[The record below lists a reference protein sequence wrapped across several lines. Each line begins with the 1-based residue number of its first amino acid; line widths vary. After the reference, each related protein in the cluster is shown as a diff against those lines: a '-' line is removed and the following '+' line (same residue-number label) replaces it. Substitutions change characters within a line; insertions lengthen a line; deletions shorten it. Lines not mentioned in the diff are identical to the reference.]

1 MNLEKL
7 WLEKIKLTLASKN
20 IAVLISGGGTNL
32 QAIIDNTENNY
43 INGKIK
49 IVISNREDAYGL
61 VRAEKAGIPGFFIKD
76 DEELISKLKK
86 YKIDLI
92 ILAGYLKILPE
103 KITKIY
109 ENKIINIHPS
119 LIPAFCGR
127 GYYGLKVHEAVIKR
141 GVKYTGATTHFVNEG
156 ADEGPIIMQR
166 IVEVEDESPEE
177 LQQKVLKIEHE
188 ILPLSVKYFCE
199 DKLKVVN
206 GKVVIGG

>member
-1 MNLEKL
+1 MN
-7 WLEKIKLTLASKN
+7 LASKN

-32 QAIIDNTENNY
+32 QAIIDNTKNNY
-43 INGKIK
+43 IKGKIK

-61 VRAEKAGIPGFFIKD
+61 TRAKNAGINALVIKD
-76 DEELISKLKK
+76 DEKLISTLSEN
-86 YKIDLI
+86 KIDLI
-92 ILAGYLKILPE
+92 VLAGYLKILPE

-127 GYYGLKVHEAVIKR
+127 GYYGLKVHEAIIKK

-156 ADEGPIIMQR
+156 ADEGPIIMQK
-166 IVEVEDESPEE
+166 ITEVRDETPEE
-177 LQQKVLKIEHE
+177 LQAKVLKIEHE
-188 ILPLSVKYFCE
+188 ILPKSIKYFCE

>member
-1 MNLEKL
+1 M
-7 WLEKIKLTLASKN
+7 TLASKN

-49 IVISNREDAYGL
+49 IVISNKEDAYGL

-76 DEELISKLKK
+76 DEELISKLRE
-86 YKIDLI
+86 YNIDLI

-109 ENKIINIHPS
+109 ENRIINIHPS

-141 GVKYTGATTHFVNEG
+141 GVKYTGATTH
-156 ADEGPIIMQR
+156 
-166 IVEVEDESPEE
+166 
-177 LQQKVLKIEHE
+177 
-188 ILPLSVKYFCE
+188 LSLIHISE
-199 DKLKVVN
+199 PTRREWLSRMPSSA
-206 GKVVIGG
+206 

>member
-1 MNLEKL
+1 MN
-7 WLEKIKLTLASKN
+7 LASKN

-32 QAIIDNTENNY
+32 QAIIDNTKNNY
-43 INGKIK
+43 IKGKIK

-61 VRAEKAGIPGFFIKD
+61 TRAKNAGIDALVIKD
-76 DEELISKLKK
+76 DEKLISTLSEN
-86 YKIDLI
+86 KIDLI
-92 ILAGYLKILPE
+92 VLAGYLKILPE

-127 GYYGLKVHEAVIKR
+127 GYYGLKVHEAVIKK

-156 ADEGPIIMQR
+156 ADEGPIIMQK
-166 IVEVEDESPEE
+166 ITEVGEETPEE
-177 LQQKVLKIEHE
+177 LQAKVLKIEHE
-188 ILPLSVKYFCE
+188 ILPKSVKYFCE

>member
-1 MNLEKL
+1 MN
-7 WLEKIKLTLASKN
+7 LASKN

-32 QAIIDNTENNY
+32 QAIIDNTKNNY
-43 INGKIK
+43 IKGKIK

-61 VRAEKAGIPGFFIKD
+61 TRAKNAGIDALVIKD
-76 DEELISKLKK
+76 DEKLISTLSEN
-86 YKIDLI
+86 KIDLI
-92 ILAGYLKILPE
+92 VLAGYLKILPE

-127 GYYGLKVHEAVIKR
+127 GYYGLKVHEAVIKK

-156 ADEGPIIMQR
+156 ADEGPIIMQK
-166 IVEVEDESPEE
+166 ITEVGEENPEE
-177 LQQKVLKIEHE
+177 LQAKVLKIEHE
-188 ILPLSVKYFCE
+188 ILPKSIKYFCE

>member
-1 MNLEKL
+1 MN
-7 WLEKIKLTLASKN
+7 LASKN

-32 QAIIDNTENNY
+32 QAIIDNTKNNY
-43 INGKIK
+43 IKGKIK

-61 VRAEKAGIPGFFIKD
+61 TRAKNAGINALVIKD
-76 DEELISKLKK
+76 DEKLISTLSEN
-86 YKIDLI
+86 KIDLI
-92 ILAGYLKILPE
+92 VLAGYLKILPE

-127 GYYGLKVHEAVIKR
+127 GYYGLKVHEAVIKK

-156 ADEGPIIMQR
+156 ADEGPIIMQK
-166 IVEVEDESPEE
+166 ITEVGDETPEE
-177 LQQKVLKIEHE
+177 LQAKVLKIEHE
-188 ILPLSVKYFCE
+188 ILPKSIKYFCE

>member
-1 MNLEKL
+1 MN
-7 WLEKIKLTLASKN
+7 LASKN

-32 QAIIDNTENNY
+32 QAIIDNTKNNY
-43 INGKIK
+43 IKGKIK

-61 VRAEKAGIPGFFIKD
+61 TRAKNAGIDALVIKD
-76 DEELISKLKK
+76 DEKLISTLSEN
-86 YKIDLI
+86 KIDLI
-92 ILAGYLKILPE
+92 VLAGYLKILPE

-127 GYYGLKVHEAVIKR
+127 GYYGLKVHEAVIKK

-156 ADEGPIIMQR
+156 ADEGPIIMQK
-166 IVEVEDESPEE
+166 ITEVGDETPEE
-177 LQQKVLKIEHE
+177 LQAKVLKIEHE
-188 ILPLSVKYFCE
+188 ILPKSIKYFCE

>member
-1 MNLEKL
+1 M
-7 WLEKIKLTLASKN
+7 TLASKN

-61 VRAEKAGIPGFFIKD
+61 VRAEKAGIPGLCIKD
-76 DEELISKLKK
+76 DEELISKLRENN
-86 YKIDLI
+86 IDLI

-127 GYYGLKVHEAVIKR
+127 GYYGLKVHEAVISR

-156 ADEGPIIMQR
+156 ADEGPII
-166 IVEVEDESPEE
+166 
-177 LQQKVLKIEHE
+177 
-188 ILPLSVKYFCE
+188 
-199 DKLKVVN
+199 
-206 GKVVIGG
+206 

>member
-1 MNLEKL
+1 MN
-7 WLEKIKLTLASKN
+7 LASKN

-32 QAIIDNTENNY
+32 QAIIDNTKNNY

-61 VRAEKAGIPGFFIKD
+61 TRAKNAGINALVIKD
-76 DEELISKLKK
+76 DEKLISTLSEN
-86 YKIDLI
+86 KIDLI
-92 ILAGYLKILPE
+92 VLAGYLKILPE

-127 GYYGLKVHEAVIKR
+127 GYYGLKVHEAVIKK

-156 ADEGPIIMQR
+156 ADEGPIIMQK
-166 IVEVEDESPEE
+166 ITEVGDETPEE
-177 LQQKVLKIEHE
+177 LQAKVLNIEHE
-188 ILPLSVKYFCE
+188 ILPKSIKYFCE

>member
-1 MNLEKL
+1 MN
-7 WLEKIKLTLASKN
+7 LASKN

-32 QAIIDNTENNY
+32 QAIIDNTKNNY
-43 INGKIK
+43 INGNIK

-61 VRAEKAGIPGFFIKD
+61 TRAKNAGIKAAVIKD
-76 DEELISKLKK
+76 DEKLISTLSEN
-86 YKIDLI
+86 KIDLI
-92 ILAGYLKILPE
+92 VLAGYLKILPE

-127 GYYGLKVHEAVIKR
+127 GYYGLKVHEAVIKK

-166 IVEVEDESPEE
+166 ITEVGEETPEE
-177 LQQKVLKIEHE
+177 LQAKVLKIEHE

>member
-1 MNLEKL
+1 MN
-7 WLEKIKLTLASKN
+7 LASKN

-32 QAIIDNTENNY
+32 QAIIDNTKNNY
-43 INGKIK
+43 INGNIK

-61 VRAEKAGIPGFFIKD
+61 TRAKNAGIKAAVIKD
-76 DEELISKLKK
+76 DEKLISTLSEN
-86 YKIDLI
+86 KIDLI
-92 ILAGYLKILPE
+92 VLAGYLKILPE

-127 GYYGLKVHEAVIKR
+127 GYYGLKVHEAVIKK

-156 ADEGPIIMQR
+156 ADEGPIIIQR
-166 IVEVEDESPEE
+166 ITEVGEESPEE
-177 LQQKVLKIEHE
+177 LQAKVLKIEHE

>member
-1 MNLEKL
+1 MN
-7 WLEKIKLTLASKN
+7 LASKN

-32 QAIIDNTENNY
+32 QAIIDNTKNNY
-43 INGKIK
+43 IKGKIK

-61 VRAEKAGIPGFFIKD
+61 TRAKNAGINALVIKD
-76 DEELISKLKK
+76 DEKLISTLSEN
-86 YKIDLI
+86 KIDLI
-92 ILAGYLKILPE
+92 VLAGYLKILPE

-127 GYYGLKVHEAVIKR
+127 GYYGLKVHEAVIKK

-156 ADEGPIIMQR
+156 ADEGPIIMQK
-166 IVEVEDESPEE
+166 ITEVGDETPEE
-177 LQQKVLKIEHE
+177 LQAKVLNIEHE
-188 ILPLSVKYFCE
+188 ILPKSIKYFCE

>member
-1 MNLEKL
+1 MN
-7 WLEKIKLTLASKN
+7 LASKN

-32 QAIIDNTENNY
+32 QAIIDNTKNNY
-43 INGKIK
+43 INGNIK

-61 VRAEKAGIPGFFIKD
+61 TRAKNAGIKAAVIKD
-76 DEELISKLKK
+76 DEKLISTLSEN
-86 YKIDLI
+86 KIDLI
-92 ILAGYLKILPE
+92 VLAGYLKILPE

-127 GYYGLKVHEAVIKR
+127 GYYGLKVHEAVIKK

-166 IVEVEDESPEE
+166 ITEVGEETPEE
-177 LQQKVLKIEHE
+177 LQAKVLKIEHE

-199 DKLKVVN
+199 EKLKVVN

>member
-1 MNLEKL
+1 M
-7 WLEKIKLTLASKN
+7 TLASKN

-61 VRAEKAGIPGFFIKD
+61 VRVEKAGIPGLCIKD
-76 DEELISKLKK
+76 DEELISKLRENN
-86 YKIDLI
+86 IDLI

-109 ENKIINIHPS
+109 DNKIINIHPS

-127 GYYGLKVHEAVIKR
+127 GYYGLKVHEAVISR

-199 DKLKVVN
+199 DKLKVFN

>member
-1 MNLEKL
+1 MN
-7 WLEKIKLTLASKN
+7 LASKN

-32 QAIIDNTENNY
+32 QAIIDNTKNNY
-43 INGKIK
+43 IKGKIK

-61 VRAEKAGIPGFFIKD
+61 TRAKNAGIDALVIKD
-76 DEELISKLKK
+76 DEKLISTLSEN
-86 YKIDLI
+86 KIDLI
-92 ILAGYLKILPE
+92 VLAGYLKILPE

-127 GYYGLKVHEAVIKR
+127 GNYGLKVHEAVIKK

-156 ADEGPIIMQR
+156 ADEGPIIMQK
-166 IVEVEDESPEE
+166 ITEVGEETPEE
-177 LQQKVLKIEHE
+177 LQAKVLKIEHE
-188 ILPLSVKYFCE
+188 ILPKSVKYFCE

>member
-1 MNLEKL
+1 MN
-7 WLEKIKLTLASKN
+7 LASKN

-32 QAIIDNTENNY
+32 QAIIDNTKNNY
-43 INGKIK
+43 IKGKIK

-61 VRAEKAGIPGFFIKD
+61 TRAKNAGIDALVIKD
-76 DEELISKLKK
+76 DEKLISTLSEN
-86 YKIDLI
+86 KIDLI
-92 ILAGYLKILPE
+92 VLAGYLKILPE

-127 GYYGLKVHEAVIKR
+127 GYYGLKVHEAVIKK

-156 ADEGPIIMQR
+156 ADEGPIIIQK
-166 IVEVEDESPEE
+166 ITEVGDETPEE
-177 LQQKVLKIEHE
+177 LQAKVLKIEHE
-188 ILPLSVKYFCE
+188 ILPKSIKYFCE

>member
-76 DEELISKLKK
+76 DEELISKLKE

-127 GYYGLKVHEAVIKR
+127 GYYGLKVHEAVISR

>member
-1 MNLEKL
+1 MN
-7 WLEKIKLTLASKN
+7 LASKN

-32 QAIIDNTENNY
+32 QAIIDNTKNNY
-43 INGKIK
+43 INGNIK

-61 VRAEKAGIPGFFIKD
+61 TRAKNAGIKAVVIKD
-76 DEELISKLKK
+76 DEKLISTLSEN
-86 YKIDLI
+86 KIDLI
-92 ILAGYLKILPE
+92 VLAGYLKILPE

-127 GYYGLKVHEAVIKR
+127 GYYGLKVHEAVIKK

-156 ADEGPIIMQR
+156 AAEGPIIMQR
-166 IVEVEDESPEE
+166 IPEE
-177 LQQKVLKIEHE
+177 LQAKVLKIEHE

>member
-1 MNLEKL
+1 MN
-7 WLEKIKLTLASKN
+7 LASKN

-32 QAIIDNTENNY
+32 QAIIDNTKNNY
-43 INGKIK
+43 INGNIK
-49 IVISNREDAYGL
+49 IVISNSEDAYGL
-61 VRAEKAGIPGFFIKD
+61 TRAKNAGIHALVIKD
-76 DEELISKLKK
+76 DEKLISTL
-86 YKIDLI
+86 YENKIDLI
-92 ILAGYLKILPE
+92 VLAGYLKILPE

-127 GYYGLKVHEAVIKR
+127 GYYGLKVHEAVIKK

-156 ADEGPIIMQR
+156 ADEGPIIMQK
-166 IVEVEDESPEE
+166 ITEVGDETPEE
-177 LQQKVLKIEHE
+177 LQAKVLKIEHE
-188 ILPLSVKYFCE
+188 ILPKSIKYFCE

>member
-1 MNLEKL
+1 MNL
-7 WLEKIKLTLASKN
+7 TSKN

-32 QAIIDNTENNY
+32 QAIIDNTKNNY
-43 INGKIK
+43 IKGKIK

-61 VRAEKAGIPGFFIKD
+61 TRAKNAGIDALVIKD
-76 DEELISKLKK
+76 DEKLISTLSEN
-86 YKIDLI
+86 KIDLI
-92 ILAGYLKILPE
+92 VLAGYLKILPE

-127 GYYGLKVHEAVIKR
+127 GYYGLKVHEAVIKK

-156 ADEGPIIMQR
+156 ADEGPIIMQK
-166 IVEVEDESPEE
+166 ITEVGDETPEE
-177 LQQKVLKIEHE
+177 LQAKVLKIEHE
-188 ILPLSVKYFCE
+188 ILPKSIKYFCE

>member
-1 MNLEKL
+1 MN
-7 WLEKIKLTLASKN
+7 LASKN

-32 QAIIDNTENNY
+32 QAIIDNTKNNY
-43 INGKIK
+43 INGNIK

-61 VRAEKAGIPGFFIKD
+61 TRAKNAGIKAVVIKD
-76 DEELISKLKK
+76 DEKLISTLSEN
-86 YKIDLI
+86 KIDLI
-92 ILAGYLKILPE
+92 VLAGYLKILPE

-127 GYYGLKVHEAVIKR
+127 GYYGLKVHEAVIKK

-166 IVEVEDESPEE
+166 ITEVGEETPEE
-177 LQQKVLKIEHE
+177 LQEKVLKIEHE

>member
-1 MNLEKL
+1 MN
-7 WLEKIKLTLASKN
+7 LASKN

-32 QAIIDNTENNY
+32 QAIIDNTKNNY

-61 VRAEKAGIPGFFIKD
+61 TRAKNAGIKAVVIKD
-76 DEELISKLKK
+76 DEKLISTLSEN
-86 YKIDLI
+86 KIDLI
-92 ILAGYLKILPE
+92 VLAGYLKILPE

-127 GYYGLKVHEAVIKR
+127 GYYGLKVHEAVIKK

-166 IVEVEDESPEE
+166 ITEVGEETPEE
-177 LQQKVLKIEHE
+177 LQAKVLKIEHE
-188 ILPLSVKYFCE
+188 ILHLSVKYFCE

>member
-1 MNLEKL
+1 MN
-7 WLEKIKLTLASKN
+7 LASKN

-32 QAIIDNTENNY
+32 QAIIDNTKNNY
-43 INGKIK
+43 INGNIK

-61 VRAEKAGIPGFFIKD
+61 TRAKNAGIKAAVIKD
-76 DEELISKLKK
+76 DEKLISTLSEN
-86 YKIDLI
+86 KIDLI
-92 ILAGYLKILPE
+92 VLAGYLKILPE

-127 GYYGLKVHEAVIKR
+127 GYYGLKVHEAVIKK

-156 ADEGPIIMQR
+156 ADEGPIIIQR
-166 IVEVEDESPEE
+166 ITEVGEETPEE
-177 LQQKVLKIEHE
+177 LQAKVLKIEHE

>member
-1 MNLEKL
+1 MN
-7 WLEKIKLTLASKN
+7 LASKN

-32 QAIIDNTENNY
+32 QAIIDNTKNNY
-43 INGKIK
+43 IKGKIK

-61 VRAEKAGIPGFFIKD
+61 IRAKNAGINALVIKD
-76 DEELISKLKK
+76 DEKLISTLSEN
-86 YKIDLI
+86 KIDLI
-92 ILAGYLKILPE
+92 VLAGYLKILPE

-127 GYYGLKVHEAVIKR
+127 GYYGLKVHEAVIKK

-156 ADEGPIIMQR
+156 ADEGPIIMQK
-166 IVEVEDESPEE
+166 ITEVGDETPEE
-177 LQQKVLKIEHE
+177 LQAKVLKIEHE
-188 ILPLSVKYFCE
+188 ILPKSIKYFCE

>member
-1 MNLEKL
+1 MN
-7 WLEKIKLTLASKN
+7 LASKN

-32 QAIIDNTENNY
+32 QAIIDNTKNNY
-43 INGKIK
+43 IKGKIK

-61 VRAEKAGIPGFFIKD
+61 TRAKNAGINTLVIKD
-76 DEELISKLKK
+76 DEKLISTLSEN
-86 YKIDLI
+86 KIDLI
-92 ILAGYLKILPE
+92 VLAGYLKILPE

-127 GYYGLKVHEAVIKR
+127 GYYGLKVHEAVIKK

-156 ADEGPIIMQR
+156 ADEGPIIMQK
-166 IVEVEDESPEE
+166 ITEVGDETPEE
-177 LQQKVLKIEHE
+177 LQAKVLKIEHE
-188 ILPLSVKYFCE
+188 ILPKSIKYFCE

>member
-1 MNLEKL
+1 MN
-7 WLEKIKLTLASKN
+7 LASKN

-32 QAIIDNTENNY
+32 QAIIDNTKNNY
-43 INGKIK
+43 INGNIK

-61 VRAEKAGIPGFFIKD
+61 TRAKNAGIKAVVIKN
-76 DEELISKLKK
+76 DEKLISTLSEN
-86 YKIDLI
+86 KIDLI
-92 ILAGYLKILPE
+92 VLAGYLKILSE

-127 GYYGLKVHEAVIKR
+127 GYYGLKVHEAVIKK

-166 IVEVEDESPEE
+166 ITEVGEETPEE
-177 LQQKVLKIEHE
+177 LQAKVLKIEHE

>member
-1 MNLEKL
+1 MN
-7 WLEKIKLTLASKN
+7 LASKN

-32 QAIIDNTENNY
+32 QAIIDNTKNNY
-43 INGKIK
+43 INGRIK

-61 VRAEKAGIPGFFIKD
+61 TRAKNAGINTLVIKD
-76 DEELISKLKK
+76 DEKLISTLSEN
-86 YKIDLI
+86 KIDLI
-92 ILAGYLKILPE
+92 VLAGYLKILPE

-127 GYYGLKVHEAVIKR
+127 GYYGLKVHEAVIKK

-156 ADEGPIIMQR
+156 ADEGPIIMQK
-166 IVEVEDESPEE
+166 ITEVGDETPEE
-177 LQQKVLKIEHE
+177 LQAKVLKIEHE
-188 ILPLSVKYFCE
+188 ILPKSIKYFCE

>member
-1 MNLEKL
+1 M
-7 WLEKIKLTLASKN
+7 
-20 IAVLISGGGTNL
+20 
-32 QAIIDNTENNY
+32 
-43 INGKIK
+43 
-49 IVISNREDAYGL
+49 
-61 VRAEKAGIPGFFIKD
+61 
-76 DEELISKLKK
+76 
-86 YKIDLI
+86 
-92 ILAGYLKILPE
+92 PE

-127 GYYGLKVHEAVIKR
+127 GYYGLKVHEAVIKK

-166 IVEVEDESPEE
+166 ITEVGEETPEE
-177 LQQKVLKIEHE
+177 LQAKVLKIEHE